1 MEFNGKKANIVFT
14 IKAVESIPCDLR
26 GQVLGFDAEG
36 LQISD
41 PITTPW
47 PLPWGTEEIAKYASG
62 EKQMPEEDRF
72 KIYNPEEPDQ
82 YVFVLVEKF

>member
-1 MEFNGKKANIVFT
+1 MEFNGKKADIVFT

-26 GQVLGFDAEG
+26 GQVLGFDAKG

-47 PLPWGTEEIAKYASG
+47 PMPWVTEEIAKYASG
-62 EKQMPEEDRF
+62 EKEMPAEDKF

-82 YVFVLVEKF
+82 YVFVFVERF

>member
-1 MEFNGKKANIVFT
+1 MVRKRISFLQLKQSRAYRAIF
-14 IKAVESIPCDLR
+14 
-26 GQVLGFDAEG
+26 EG

-47 PLPWGTEEIAKYASG
+47 PMPWVTEEIAKYASG